1 MSKSQ
6 SLKARFIHVTAN
18 VQAAMD
24 RRVDRNL
31 DLCDLPERD
40 PKTTIPMPTG
50 KVTVQPKV
58 RSKIG
63 VWHNPVTETIEKKLT
78 TLSWNTS
85 LDDFNMDMTGIKP
98 LKPTK

>member
-6 SLKARFIHVTAN
+6 SLKARFIHVTER

-31 DLCDLPERD
+31 DLYDR
-40 PKTTIPMPTG
+40 PKPKPTIPVPTG

-63 VWHNPVTETIEKKLT
+63 VWHNPVTEPIEKKLT
-78 TLSWNTS
+78 TFSWDIS
-85 LDDFNMDMTGIKP
+85 LDDFDMNLDGMQP